1 MTKGGSTVDEK
12 KMTTKDKILY
22 ILKKDGEIAMKELAD
37 HFSIS
42 DIAIRKH
49 VQALI
54 WDGFIKKRKVRQDIG
69 RPYHVYSLTKKGHG
83 TFPNQYEELPVR
95 ILQDLEAL
103 EGEQVVNKLIE
114 FRKDREKN
122 ELMAHLPEDDFDARM
137 EEMIKLQQEKGY
149 MIDYEK
155 LENGDY
161 HIKIFNCPIFNVA
174 SSYHQIC
181 DNEEIM
187 YKEIFPNSNVGISS
201 YLTKGAKYCS
211 WTISKADEKLEVGTG
226 T

>member
-12 KMTTKDKILY
+12 KMTTKEKILY
-22 ILKKDGEIAMKELAD
+22 ILKKDGEISMKELAD

-83 TFPNQYEELPVR
+83 TFPNQYEELPVKM
-95 ILQDLEAL
+95 LKDLEAI
-103 EGEQVVNKLIE
+103 EGEKVVNKLIE
-114 FRKDREKN
+114 FRRDREQN
-122 ELMAHLPEDDFDARM
+122 ELDSQLPVDDFDERM
-137 EEMIKLQQEKGY
+137 MEMIRLQKEKGY
-149 MIDYEK
+149 MIDYSK
-155 LENGDY
+155 LDNGDY

-174 SSYHQIC
+174 SEYHQIC
-181 DNEEIM
+181 ENEELM
-187 YKEIFPNSNVGISS
+187 YKQLFPHSNVNVSS

-211 WTISKADEKLEVGTG
+211 WTFTKSDKKVHVETG